1 MHHAS
6 CQCGNLFIS
15 ARSDPDFVIA
25 CNCKLCQRR
34 SGSPFGAAGYFLKS
48 DLTFTGT
55 PKTWSRKAESGRNLT
70 NHFCET
76 CGTTLYIAL
85 ASLVNVGVGVD
96 SLEHCMWPSLDGLP
110 HGAQRLVGEA
120 LHATALA
127 LTPSPMRRDSV

>member
-76 CGTTLYIAL
+76 CGTTLYWTL
-85 ASLVNVGVGVD
+85 EMRPDHVGVAFGTFDTELPDPARVIWTESQHD
-96 SLEHCMWPSLDGLP
+96 WVSFPADLP
-110 HGAQRLVGEA
+110 HFAR
-120 LHATALA
+120 AT
-127 LTPSPMRRDSV
+127 PE

>member
-55 PKTWSRKAESGRNLT
+55 PKQVLGGRRPLGFAEAASRPQDPSRLR
-70 NHFCET
+70 
-76 CGTTLYIAL
+76 TLPL
-85 ASLVNVGVGVD
+85 GHL
-96 SLEHCMWPSLDGLP
+96 PLP
-110 HGAQRLVGEA
+110 HGRRPTRSGGQAVL
-120 LHATALA
+120 
-127 LTPSPMRRDSV
+127 SPI

>member
-76 CGTTLYIAL
+76 CGTTLYWTL
-85 ASLVNVGVGVD
+85 EMRPDHVGVAFGTFDTELPDPARVIWTENQHD
-96 SLEHCMWPSLDGLP
+96 WVSFPDDLP
-110 HGAQRLVGEA
+110 HFPK
-120 LHATALA
+120 AT
-127 LTPSPMRRDSV
+127 PE